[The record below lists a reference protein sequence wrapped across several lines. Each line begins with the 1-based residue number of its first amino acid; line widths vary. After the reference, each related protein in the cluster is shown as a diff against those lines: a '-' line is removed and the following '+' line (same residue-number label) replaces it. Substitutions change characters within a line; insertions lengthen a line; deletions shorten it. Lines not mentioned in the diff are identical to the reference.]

1 MSFYHKWGLFA
12 SPEWVCREG
21 LDTAKTRRP
30 PTAAAKLQ
38 KRFPGEASW
47 QWHVQL
53 KIERILAPLRIA
65 ILAVTASAW
74 ALSAHPA
81 HSAPVLARIVLVVAC
96 AYALADVALIYR
108 FPRIISKR
116 PWASSVLDA
125 AFIATWIYATGG
137 ASSPFLVLAALGA
150 VSAPLRNAPGFS
162 FAICTVYGI
171 AVLAIAGLSHWFDAL
186 YVLAVGWGLTI
197 WTAVTYRERR
207 NSLRDDLTGSFSRE
221 YANFRLSD
229 VYEQDAFP
237 LAVAIIDL
245 DKFKSINDTFG
256 HPAGDAVLVQTVRA
270 ISAAIRQGDLLA
282 RSGGDEFVLILPRTD
297 AQSAKAIA
305 ERVRSGIE
313 LTRFRHRRD
322 LPPVRLTASIGI
334 AVAED
339 ARTDRADLIK
349 RADEYLYV
357 AKENGRNRVAM

>member
-1 MSFYHKWGLFA
+1 MGPLRKPRMGFTEGFA
-12 SPEWVCREG
+12 
-21 LDTAKTRRP
+21 TAKTRKHTP
-30 PTAAAKLQ
+30 PALKFQ

-53 KIERILAPLRIA
+53 KVERILAPLRIG
-65 ILAVTASAW
+65 ILAVTAMAW

-81 HSAPVLARIVLVVAC
+81 GSAPVLARIVLIVTS

-108 FPRIISKR
+108 LPRVIAKR
-116 PWASSVLDA
+116 SWASSVLDVS
-125 AFIATWIYATGG
+125 FVTTWIYATGG
-137 ASSPFLVLAALGA
+137 AHSQFMVLAALGA
-150 VSAPLRNAPGFS
+150 VSAPLRTTPPFA
-162 FAICTVYGI
+162 FAICTIYAA
-171 AVLAIAGLSHWFDAL
+171 AVLAIAGVTYWFDAL
-186 YVLAVGWGLTI
+186 YVLAVGWGLTV
-197 WTAVTYRERR
+197 WTAVTHRERR

-221 YANFRLSD
+221 YANFRLTD

-237 LAVAIIDL
+237 LAVAIVDL

-270 ISAAIRQGDLLA
+270 ITAQIRQGDLLA

-297 AQSAKAIA
+297 AQGAKAIA
-305 ERVRSGIE
+305 ERVRTGIE

-322 LPPVRLTASIGI
+322 LPPVRLTASIGVAI
-334 AVAED
+334 AQD

-349 RADEYLYV
+349 RADEHLYV